1 MAVGNKVGVRKE
13 RKGKAHRYGFGACA
27 SRSGDTE
34 CRQVMVWGVVVWWVA
49 VGRGGSR
56 WVAVGRGG
64 SRWANKQGTGSLGVP
79 AAADCARQLPQ
90 HRRARPAGFHAG
102 RPLGGD
108 EGHARRLLLHEAK
121 LTKPAANSSSILK
134 LQSPPIDWQPE
145 SRCPRFGQFVK
156 SRAFPLRRAN
166 ERTSDSAV
174 YHFLQ
179 EASWL
184 QANRLISAQ
193 KIHTY
198 IHTFRF
204 AQTRS

>member
-1 MAVGNKVGVRKE
+1 
-13 RKGKAHRYGFGACA
+13 
-27 SRSGDTE
+27 
-34 CRQVMVWGVVVWWVA
+34 MVWGVVVWWVAVGRGGSRWVA

-90 HRRARPAGFHAG
+90 HRRASPACFHAG

-184 QANRLISAQ
+184 QANRGLISAQ
-193 KIHTY
+193 KIHLHTY
-198 IHTFRF
+198 IP
-204 AQTRS
+204 